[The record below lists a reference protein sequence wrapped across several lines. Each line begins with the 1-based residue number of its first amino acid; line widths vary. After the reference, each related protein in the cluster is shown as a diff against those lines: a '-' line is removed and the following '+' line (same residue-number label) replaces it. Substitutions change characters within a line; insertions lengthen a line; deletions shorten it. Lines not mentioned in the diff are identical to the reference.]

1 MAGSIHQENSE
12 LNNKMRYYKL
22 LFLGLVVFGN
32 LKAYSQ
38 APADSVL
45 TLQQCIDLAIKNN
58 LSVKTSELQM
68 QTQEI
73 AYNQAREN
81 LLPSINGS
89 VSHNISN
96 GRSQDPT
103 NYNYVTQQI
112 TYAQYN
118 LNSNLTLFNG
128 MSLINN
134 IKRYSLAYQAGKMD
148 FQQAKDLVTLNV
160 ITAYLQVLDNE
171 DLLKATDI
179 QVEQAQRQ
187 VDRLVVLNKDGATP
201 PATLYDLKGTLA
213 TSKIGAVNT
222 KAAMGISKINLLQ
235 IMNVPLSKDIKLARL
250 SADQLPGSYDKNAD
264 EIYTKA
270 LNDLALV
277 KAYDLRLKSAEK
289 EVKSAKGALWPTITA
304 FGSLASN
311 YSSTGNTGYYSQ
323 IKNNYSSGFG
333 VGLSVPILNYFQN
346 RNKVALARID
356 LQTAKYNNY
365 FTRIQLKQNI
375 DQAYINMTSALERY
389 HLLRDQVDAYGES
402 YRIAEVK
409 FNSGAI
415 TSVDFVIAKSNF
427 DQANTNLINARYD
440 YFIRTKILDYYQGN
454 LAL

>member
-1 MAGSIHQENSE
+1 MARSIHQENSE
-12 LNNKMRYYKL
+12 QNNKMRYYKL

-32 LKAYSQ
+32 LKAYGQ

-58 LSVKTSELQM
+58 LDVKKSELQM

-81 LLPSINGS
+81 LLPTINGN

-160 ITAYLQVLDNE
+160 ITSYLQVLDNE
-171 DLLKATDI
+171 DLLKQTNI

-187 VDRLVVLNKDGATP
+187 VDRLVILNKDGATP

-213 TSKIGAVNT
+213 TSKISAINT
-222 KAAMGISKINLLQ
+222 KAQMGISKINLLQ
-235 IMNVPLSKDIKLARL
+235 IMNVPLDKDVKLARL
-250 SADQLPGSYDKNAD
+250 SADQLPGSYDKNPN

-277 KAYDLRLKSAEK
+277 KAFDLRQKSAEK
-289 EVKSAKGALWPTITA
+289 EVKSARGALWPTITA
-304 FGSLASN
+304 FGSLATN

-323 IKNNYSSGFG
+323 LKNNYSSGFG
-333 VGLSVPILNYFQN
+333 VGLSIPFLNYFQS

-356 LQTAKYNNY
+356 FKTAKYTND
-365 FTRIQLKQNI
+365 FTKIQLKQNI
-375 DQAYINMTSALERY
+375 DQAYINMSSALERY